1 MSAKQSKIF
10 NFFQRKPSL
19 PSNSSPL
26 PTKINHLDEKE
37 KSFERTEIGPS
48 GDVALKI
55 EKEISLSKCGN
66 MSLQTKRRKGEDT
79 LDTSFQ
85 DDLLDPYL
93 VDKVCGQAETSIQQ
107 DDRDEVQESR
117 PPKKKRKRIV
127 SSSYKSIIPGKFPN
141 IV

>member
-10 NFFQRKPSL
+10 NFFQRKPGL

-37 KSFERTEIGPS
+37 KSFKRTEIGPS

-66 MSLQTKRRKGEDT
+66 MSLQTKRRKGGET

-107 DDRDEVQESR
+107 DE
-117 PPKKKRKRIV
+117 
-127 SSSYKSIIPGKFPN
+127 
-141 IV
+141 